1 MLNKK
6 LKKYVFDAGNSN
18 TRRRRRGHRGRGL
31 LPEERSEARQRLP
44 AHGYEYEPLEI
55 EVEKP
60 GGSGGEVGVDWA
72 LFCVG
77 PNLRKR
83 DIDEERLGQRLPPCG
98 QERDE

>member
-1 MLNKK
+1 MPNNE

-18 TRRRRRGHRGRGL
+18 TGVAGVVISVRAYCRKSAVRLANDFLRR
-31 LPEERSEARQRLP
+31 
-44 AHGYEYEPLEI
+44 YEYEPLEI

-83 DIDEERLGQRLPPCG
+83 DIDEERLG
-98 QERDE
+98 